1 MNLGTLHKNRKTKF
15 RILTYSF
22 LVPILLLTGIVIK
35 LTFPTLTFPAI
46 VTTGVLFGLFLQFLV
61 QRFFSDD
68 KFLIDIQYENDQLL
82 LTYTNALAEKDQLVI
97 RSATITDISIGKK
110 NSFFQNI
117 NTITF
122 SSVKN
127 TISFKVM
134 SKDLDSIT
142 ETLTVFSIANPV
154 VK

>member
-15 RILTYSF
+15 RILAYSF
-22 LVPILLLTGIVIK
+22 LVPILLLAGIVIK
-35 LTFPTLTFPAI
+35 INFPNLGFPAI
-46 VTTGVLFGLFLQFLV
+46 VTTGVLVGLFLQFLV

-82 LTYTNALAEKDQLVI
+82 LTYTNALAEKDQLII
-97 RSATITDISIGKK
+97 RSATITDISIRKK
-110 NSFFQNI
+110 HSFFQNI
-117 NTITF
+117 NTVTF
-122 SSVKN
+122 SSAKN

-134 SKDLDSIT
+134 RKDWDSIT